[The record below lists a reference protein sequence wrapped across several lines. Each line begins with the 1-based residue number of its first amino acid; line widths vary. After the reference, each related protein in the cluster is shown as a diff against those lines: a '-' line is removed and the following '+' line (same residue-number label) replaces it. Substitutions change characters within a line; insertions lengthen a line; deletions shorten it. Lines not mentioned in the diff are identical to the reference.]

1 MISDISDTQISV
13 ISDFKTTELP
23 SLWQKIILY
32 INVKPSSRDN
42 YIFKIVIFSLLVCI
56 SILKQYEWC
65 WSLPSIRGTAQESAR
80 VIRCTR
86 TFLADIVQE
95 NDGRCELNSIY
106 FFKTNYFCMFWNI
119 SLFIWSDLIWFDIV
133 MFPIPSSSTTYLFYQ
148 NRSDTIFILIVFH
161 IVWK

>member
-56 SILKQYEWC
+56 SILNQYEWC

-86 TFLADIVQE
+86 TFLADIIQE
-95 NDGRCELNSIY
+95 NDGRCEFNSIY
-106 FFKTNYFCMFWNI
+106 FFLNQ
-119 SLFIWSDLIWFDIV
+119 LFLYVLKHKSFYLIWSDIV
-133 MFPIPSSSTTYLFYQ
+133 MYPIPPSSTTYSIKIGLTLY
-148 NRSDTIFILIVFH
+148 SY
-161 IVWK
+161 W